1 MPAPSKYPA
10 EVRDRAVRMV
20 NEKLT
25 NDPALAV
32 STACRL
38 VGEQI
43 GINKNTLRNWV
54 KQNHVDSG
62 KTPGMTTD
70 DKHRITELEKEIR
83 ELRRANEILRKASAY
98 FCPGGARPPL
108 TNIDDF
114 IDDNR
119 DEFGV
124 EPICRVLSGTGVQIA
139 ASSYYARK
147 SRPVSERERS
157 DAVWDERIQKVHSD
171 NRGLFGARKIW
182 VMLRRLYPDEPIAR
196 CTVERRMRALGL
208 AGVSNARATTTTW
221 QSKTA
226 SYPSD
231 LVQRDFTAD
240 APDTRWV
247 ADITYVPTWSG
258 FVYVAF
264 VMDLFSRMIV
274 GWRVDTTL
282 RTDLALDALE
292 HALWERKRKT
302 RNTGQ
307 LIHHSDKGSQYVSI
321 AYTERLRESGIEA
334 SVGSTGDSYDNAA
347 AEALNKL
354 FKKEVVW
361 REGPW
366 TGRDAVEFA
375 TLEWV
380 HWYNNTRPHSY
391 CKDLAPAQLDEHYYT
406 EASRS
411 EVAGVPL

>member
-1 MPAPSKYPA
+1 M
-10 EVRDRAVRMV
+10 
-20 NEKLT
+20 
-25 NDPALAV
+25 
-32 STACRL
+32 
-38 VGEQI
+38 
-43 GINKNTLRNWV
+43 
-54 KQNHVDSG
+54 
-62 KTPGMTTD
+62 
-70 DKHRITELEKEIR
+70 
-83 ELRRANEILRKASAY
+83 
-98 FCPGGARPPL
+98 
-108 TNIDDF
+108 
-114 IDDNR
+114 
-119 DEFGV
+119 
-124 EPICRVLSGTGVQIA
+124 QIA
-139 ASSYYARK
+139 ASSYYSRK
-147 SRPVSERERS
+147 TRPVSARKQA
-157 DAVWDERIQKVHSD
+157 DAKWDERIRKVYSD
-171 NRGLFGARKIW
+171 NRGLFGARKMW

-208 AGVSNARATTTTW
+208 AGVSNARSTTTTR
-221 QSKTA
+221 QPKAA

-292 HALWERKRKT
+292 HALWERKRKN
-302 RNTGQ
+302 RNVNQ
-307 LIHHSDKGSQYVSI
+307 LIHHSDKGGQYVSI
-321 AYTERLRESGIEA
+321 AYTERLREAGIEA

-354 FKKEVVW
+354 YKKEVVW

-391 CKDLAPAQLDEHYYT
+391 CGDLAPAQFEEHYYT
-406 EASRS
+406 ETSRP
-411 EVAGVPL
+411 VVVGLPL

>member
-1 MPAPSKYPA
+1 PAPSKYPA

-20 NEKLT
+20 NEKLACE
-25 NDPALAV
+25 PALAV
-32 STACRL
+32 SAACRL
-38 VGEQI
+38 VGEQV

-62 KTPGMTTD
+62 KAPGMTSD
-70 DKHRITELEKEIR
+70 DKQRITDLEKEVR
-83 ELRRANEILRKASAY
+83 ELRRANEILRKASAL

-108 TNIDDF
+108 TDIDGF
-114 IDDNR
+114 IDDHR
-119 DEFGV
+119 HEFGV
-124 EPICRVLSGTGVQIA
+124 EPICRTLSQTGVQVA

-147 SRPVSERERS
+147 TRPVSARKQA
-157 DAVWDERIQKVHSD
+157 DAKWDDRIRKVHSD
-171 NRGLFGARKIW
+171 NRGLFGARKVW
-182 VMLRRLYPDEPIAR
+182 VMLRRLYPNEPIAR

-208 AGVSNARATTTTW
+208 AGVSNARSTTTTR
-221 QSKTA
+221 QTKTA
-226 SYPSD
+226 SYPGD

-240 APDTRWV
+240 TPDTRWV
-247 ADITYVPTWSG
+247 ADITYVPTWTG
-258 FVYVAF
+258 FAYVAF
-264 VMDLFSRMIV
+264 VTDLFSRMIV

-292 HALWERKRKT
+292 HALWERKRKN
-302 RNTGQ
+302 RSIDQ

-321 AYTERLRESGIEA
+321 AYTERLREAGIEA

-354 FKKEVVW
+354 YKKEVVW

-380 HWYNNTRPHSY
+380 HWYNHTRPHSY
-391 CKDLAPAQLDEHYYT
+391 CGDLAPAQFEEHYYT
-406 EASRS
+406 ETSRP